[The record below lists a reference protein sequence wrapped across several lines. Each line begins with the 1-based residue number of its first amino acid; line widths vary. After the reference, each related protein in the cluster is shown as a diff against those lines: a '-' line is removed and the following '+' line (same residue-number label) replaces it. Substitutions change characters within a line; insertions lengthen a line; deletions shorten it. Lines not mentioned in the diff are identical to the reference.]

1 MPRKRLSG
9 AERRAQLLD
18 VGRGVFAERAFEL
31 ASMDDLAHRAGI
43 SKPIVYEHFGSKEG
57 LYAAVVEREMEDLV
71 QRVSNALS
79 TGTSRQRWEG
89 AVIAFVHY
97 IETQPAGFEVL
108 TREAPSGV
116 GRRGLTRVIDQLAER
131 VGDVFTAGFQRAGF
145 SPRLAPLY
153 AAAILGMVT
162 QVGLWWAE
170 GGRKVPRDE
179 VVRHVAALGWMG
191 LRHLPKDPAHV
202 VFAALPGREPAGKIR
217 RKARSQRGAA

>member
-1 MPRKRLSG
+1 MSTKRLSG

-31 ASMDDLAHRAGI
+31 ASMDDIAQRAGI

-57 LYAAVVEREMEDLV
+57 LYAAIVEREMEELV
-71 QRVSNALS
+71 VRVSDALS
-79 TGTSRQRWEG
+79 TGPSRQRWEG
-89 AVIAFVHY
+89 AVIAFVSY
-97 IETQPAGFEVL
+97 IETRPAGFEVL

-131 VGDVFTAGFQRAGF
+131 VGDVLGTAFQRAGF

-153 AAAILGMVT
+153 ATAILGMVT
-162 QVGLWWAE
+162 QVGQWWAE
-170 GGRKVPRDE
+170 GGRKAPRDE

-191 LRHLPKDPAHV
+191 LRHLPKDPAQV
-202 VFAALPGREPAGKIR
+202 VVAAAPRPQPA
-217 RKARSQRGAA
+217 RKAPRKPRSGAA